1 MQCRRQLAPAL
12 PDTIAKFFDAATKPP
27 KGGWHFTL
35 GELRFD
41 GSNESEVMAKVKKWR
56 QNNLTFVSD
65 IDIEREVWAYWCARQ
80 PERCFQRGEK
90 TAPALGTIKPAEL
103 TKQLQGPPIWTF
115 LNTLA
120 VVWEPG
126 LHPLFLNLCDSIS
139 VILQCPVC
147 RFEWQSILRTNRPT
161 NLASRLEVCRWVNDV
176 HNQVNRSAGKPAY
189 PYEQMVSQWG
199 APLP

>member
-1 MQCRRQLAPAL
+1 MPCKLQLAPAL
-12 PDTIAKFFDAATKPP
+12 PDTIAKFFNAATKPP

-35 GELRFD
+35 GEQRFD
-41 GSNESEVMAKVKKWR
+41 GSSESEVAAKLKKWR
-56 QNNLTFVSD
+56 RNNLTFVSD
-65 IDIEREVWAYWCARQ
+65 VDIERELWAYWCGRQ
-80 PERCFQRGEK
+80 PERCYQRVDQ
-90 TAPALGTIKPAEL
+90 TQVVLGAVKPAEL

-120 VVWEPG
+120 AVWEPG

-139 VILQCPVC
+139 VILQCPLC
-147 RFEWQSILRTNRPT
+147 RMEWQSILAEKRPT
-161 NLASRLEVCRWVNDV
+161 NLASRLEVCQWVNDV
-176 HNQVNRSAGKPAY
+176 HNQVNSRAGKPNY

>member
-1 MQCRRQLAPAL
+1 MAGEMIP
-12 PDTIAKFFDAATKPP
+12 KFFNAGVKPP
-27 KGGWHFTL
+27 KGGWSFIIN
-35 GELRFD
+35 GNQFS
-41 GSNESEVMAKVKKWR
+41 GSSESEVAGKLKKWR

-65 IDIEREVWAYWCARQ
+65 LDIERELWAYWCNRQ
-80 PERCFQRGEK
+80 PERCYQRAEK
-90 TAPALGTIKPAEL
+90 TAPALGSVKPAEL
-103 TKQLQGPPIWTF
+103 TKEIQGPPIWTF

-139 VILQCPVC
+139 IILQCPLC
-147 RFEWQSILRTNRPT
+147 RQEWAAILRENRPT
-161 NLASRLEVCRWVNDV
+161 KLSSRSAVCHWVNDV
-176 HNQVNRSAGKPAY
+176 HNQVNSRVGKPAY